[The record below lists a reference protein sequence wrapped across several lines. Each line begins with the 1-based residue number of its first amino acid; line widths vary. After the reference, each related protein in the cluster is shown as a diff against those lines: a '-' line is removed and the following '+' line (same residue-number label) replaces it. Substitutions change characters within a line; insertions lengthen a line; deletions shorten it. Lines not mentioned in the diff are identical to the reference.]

1 MSTKDEDF
9 RQLLDQLINDRQAA
23 LAVKLQQLT
32 PRIAVDHVQAQAQT
46 VIATWQGTIM
56 LVKLHRSIE
65 TLEQAVF
72 YLRQTILEKV
82 GFPNEN

>member
-1 MSTKDEDF
+1 MIIEMSTKDEDF

-46 VIATWQGTIM
+46 VIAT
-56 LVKLHRSIE
+56 
-65 TLEQAVF
+65 
-72 YLRQTILEKV
+72 
-82 GFPNEN
+82 